1 MKKIITLLLLMCLL
15 IMTTACDTEKTDKL
29 NILTTVY
36 PIHYITE
43 QIFEQGNIIS
53 IYPDGADVNNYA
65 LTEKRTKEYSK
76 NNILIFNS
84 LSNELNIAKNLIN
97 YNKNL
102 HLIDISYD
110 LKLENGLEELW
121 LSPNYYLKIATTIKN
136 SLKDYTN
143 SKYINEEI
151 ETKYKKLAETLSII
165 DADLRN
171 IAKSAK
177 SMNRDTIVASSNMFK
192 YLNSYGFNV
201 ISLEDEENKTPH
213 NLKNIQD
220 NLKNKNYRTI
230 FIKDTEEKSELI
242 INLEKEC
249 DAKIVTINTM
259 MTLTTEEKNNN
270 ENYLTIMNNY
280 IENIKKATLGE
291 QRNLFAF
298 FVKN

>member
-201 ISLEDEENKTPH
+201 ISLEDEENKTPN
-213 NLKNIQD
+213 NLKNIKD

-291 QRNLFAF
+291 
-298 FVKN
+298 